1 MKVIKG
7 LISLILIAFIVINLV
22 MIGMLLQVRN
32 IVSKEGV
39 EAIVSSLDASVIY
52 DQIDDDTKE
61 EIGYALE
68 QAGIPKEN
76 IGAILETEAAKEIV
90 STVIGTY
97 KDELFSGQPIADLE
111 ILSPEMLES
120 VFNVLDTHEKE
131 LTYAMFG
138 RTDSDALAQ
147 YRAMIGELKQ
157 AYEENKDSIPKT
169 VGELPG
175 VVTDPDGT
183 TTIDNSGYSPS
194 DSIHVS
200 VAGHDFTGDD
210 LMKVLHIATGWVP
223 IGIVGGLTLLLLLF
237 LLLMWRKRLNFLVW
251 YAIPFLLSAAFFLV
265 MNVFR
270 REVPNVVADMSI
282 DANLAPTVET
292 LALRMIGS
300 FRTYGLILAGA
311 AILCIVL
318 YGLFHKSKKDEPPQY
333 DTPRF
338 VNDAQ

>member
-1 MKVIKG
+1 MIESVFG
-7 LISLILIAFIVINLV
+7 ILDSNE
-22 MIGMLLQVRN
+22 
-32 IVSKEGV
+32 KELAYAMYGS
-39 EAIVSSLDASVIY
+39 ADDASV
-52 DQIDDDTKE
+52 
-61 EIGYALE
+61 
-68 QAGIPKEN
+68 
-76 IGAILETEAAKEIV
+76 
-90 STVIGTY
+90 S
-97 KDELFSGQPIADLE
+97 
-111 ILSPEMLES
+111 
-120 VFNVLDTHEKE
+120 
-131 LTYAMFG
+131 
-138 RTDSDALAQ
+138 Q
-147 YRAMIGELKQ
+147 YRELIGGLKQ

-169 VGELPG
+169 IGELPG

-251 YAIPFLLSAAFFLV
+251 YAIPFLLSAGFFLV

-333 DTPRF
+333 NTPRF

>member
-1 MKVIKG
+1 MKVFKG
-7 LISLILIAFIVINLV
+7 LISLILIVFIVINLFA
-22 MIGMLLQVRN
+22 IGALLQVRN
-32 IVSKEGV
+32 IVSKEGIDV
-39 EAIVSSLDASVIY
+39 IVSSIDASTLY
-52 DQIDDDTKE
+52 DQIDEDTKT
-61 EIGYALE
+61 EIGDVLE

-120 VFNVLDTHEKE
+120 VFGILDSNEKE
-131 LTYAMFG
+131 LAYAIYG
-138 RTDSDALAQ
+138 SADDASVSQ
-147 YRAMIGELKQ
+147 YRELIGGLKQ

-169 VGELPG
+169 IGELPG

-210 LMKVLHIATGWVP
+210 LMKVLNIVGGWVP
-223 IGIVGGLTLLLLLF
+223 IGIIGGLTLLFLIF
-237 LLLMWRKRLNFLVW
+237 LLLMWHKRLNFLVW
-251 YAIPFLLSAAFFLV
+251 YAIPFLLTAGCFLTL
-265 MNVFR
+265 NRFR
-270 REVPNVVADMSI
+270 GEVSGAVSELSI
-282 DANLAPTVET
+282 DANLLPTVET
-292 LALRMIGS
+292 LAMRMMAS
-300 FRTYGLILAGA
+300 FRIYGLILAAA

-318 YGLFHKSKKDEPPQY
+318 YGLFHKSKKDEPPKY
-333 DTPRF
+333 NTPSF